1 MGKKYIVYKHTSPN
15 GKSYIGITSQT
26 TSERW
31 GVNGSRYLKENSYF
45 ANAIRKYG
53 WDTFSHDILASGK
66 TKKEAIELEM
76 NLILLLR
83 TQNKRYGFNVT
94 AGGDGVNNPSKE
106 VRRRIGEAHSRPTN
120 QYTLDGE
127 YIRTF
132 KSATDAVIEIDG
144 NLKNGTGGI
153 GCAITG
159 RRKTWRNYQWRYDT
173 ENNRKKIPPIRT
185 TPHKRAVCQYSM
197 DGKYIRTFES
207 AAEAGRSVG
216 GNGQNITKCLR
227 GKIMSVYGYQW
238 RASTDKPAKDIGST
252 PGVSYPVKVAQF
264 TLDGD
269 FVEEHISIASAS
281 RSVGKERGGAN
292 IAKCMNG
299 EIRSAY
305 GFRWMRAEAG
315 ANKLMLSG
323 NKFRFEAVI

>member
-53 WDTFSHDILASGK
+53 WDNFSHDILASGK
-66 TKKEAIELEM
+66 TKKEAIELER

-94 AGGDGVNNPSKE
+94 AGGDGVENPSKE
-106 VRRRIGEAHSRPTN
+106 VRRRIGAAHSRPTN

-132 KSATDAVIEIDG
+132 KSATQAAKSVDGDAFTS
-144 NLKNGTGGI
+144 TGGI
-153 GCAITG
+153 GGALTG
-159 RRKTWRNYQWRYDT
+159 IRTSWHGFQWRYDT
-173 ENNRKKIPPIRT
+173 GNNRGKIQPIRV
-185 TPHKRAVCQYSM
+185 TPYRRAVCQYGM
-197 DGKYIRTFES
+197 DGKYIKTFES

-238 RASTDKPAKDIGST
+238 RESTEKPAKDIGST

-269 FVEEHISIASAS
+269 FVKEHISIASAG

-292 IAKCMNG
+292 ISKCMNG
-299 EIRSAY
+299 EIQSAY
-305 GFRWMRAEAG
+305 GFRWMRAQSG
-315 ANKLMLSG
+315 ANKLLLSG
-323 NKFRFEAVI
+323 TKYRFEAVV

>member
-1 MGKKYIVYKHTSPN
+1 MEKKFIVYKHTSPN

-26 TSERW
+26 TTERW
-31 GVNGSRYLKENSYF
+31 GLNGSRYLKGNTRF

-53 WDTFSHDILASGK
+53 WENFSHDILASGMS
-66 TKKEAIELEM
+66 KKEAITMERS
-76 NLILLLR
+76 LIATLR
-83 TQNKRYGFNVT
+83 TQDKRFGFNLT
-94 AGGDGVNNPSKE
+94 AGGDGVESPPKE
-106 VRRRIGEAHSRPTN
+106 VRKKIGDSHSKTTN
-120 QYTLDGE
+120 QYTLEGK
-127 YIRTF
+127 YVRTF
-132 KSATDAVIEIDG
+132 NSATDAVIEIDG
-144 NLKNGTGGI
+144 SLMNGSGGI
-153 GCAITG
+153 GSALTG

-238 RASTDKPAKDIGST
+238 RESTEKPAKDIGST
-252 PGVSYPVKVAQF
+252 SGVSYPVKVAQF

-269 FVEEHISIASAS
+269 FVKEHISIASAG

-292 IAKCMNG
+292 ISKCMNG
-299 EIRSAY
+299 EIQSAY
-305 GFRWMRAEAG
+305 GFRWMRAQCPART
-315 ANKLMLSG
+315 S
-323 NKFRFEAVI
+323 